1 MKLRHLILMAAS
13 SLTLTACGM
22 MPGSNDAAS
31 TEPPAEP
38 AEISAEAVST
48 AGLTV
53 GTDDPES
60 LSRQIGRYTTYAR
73 TDCNSDRA
81 RRAAF
86 METLEKLKANALD
99 DGADYLRV
107 LGTGGLETRGLCHND
122 MFQLTGVA
130 FREEVFP
137 QGMMMGNGGAQMTT
151 DSLTSRLEEL
161 DALRERGLLTDGE
174 YQQLRDRVLNEA
186 Y

>member
-1 MKLRHLILMAAS
+1 MKFRCSLLLAAS

-22 MPGSNDAAS
+22 MPGNSGNAA
-31 TEPPAEP
+31 TEPPEEVVQPAAET
-38 AEISAEAVST
+38 INT

-53 GTDDPES
+53 SVDDPETF
-60 LSRQIGRYTTYAR
+60 SRQVGRYTTYAR
-73 TDCNSDRA
+73 TDCNSDRE

-86 METLEKLKANALD
+86 DETLEKLRTNAVE

-107 LGTGGLETRGLCHND
+107 LGTGALETRGLCHND

-130 FREEVFP
+130 FREENIP
-137 QGMMMGNGGAQMTT
+137 QGMAGGGQGST
-151 DSLTSRLEEL
+151 DSLTARLEEL
-161 DALRERGLLTDGE
+161 DALLERGLISDSE
-174 YQQLRDRVLNEA
+174 HQQLRERVLNEA